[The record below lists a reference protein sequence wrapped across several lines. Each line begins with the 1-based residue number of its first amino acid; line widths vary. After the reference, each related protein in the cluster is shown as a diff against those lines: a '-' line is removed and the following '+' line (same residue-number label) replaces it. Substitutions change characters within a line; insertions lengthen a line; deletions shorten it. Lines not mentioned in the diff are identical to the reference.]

1 MTGSRPLAARL
12 RSRRVVVALALGS
25 CVALLGASLRA
36 ASQGAQ
42 EGGAAKPPLPRDTL
56 TEADVA
62 GLPLLGLGDTV
73 PGVEST
79 PLALARA
86 ALGRRLFFDPIL
98 SLDKTVSC
106 ASCHDPQKGFATND
120 VRPLGVGGQLCDRN
134 SPPLFNRAFGTT
146 HFWDGRAA
154 TLEAQVVMPIE
165 HPHEMALPLADAV
178 ARLAA
183 DAEYRALF
191 AAAGA
196 PEPDVASLSAAL
208 AEFLRRLVVGDS
220 PIDRFRAAKGKLTPQ
235 ERRGLWIFDSKGRC
249 WKCHSGPNFSD
260 EKFHNTGVGAKEG
273 VPEAGRFAVTGDP
286 TDRGAFKTPTLRMV
300 AKTAPYMH
308 DGSLATLEEVVR
320 FYARGGNR
328 NEQLDPRM
336 EPFEI
341 SDDDV
346 AALVAL
352 LEALS
357 RRGDEAPA
365 GAAEADDAES
375 EPPSAAPPA
384 TAPAPAAKPTKN
396 GRRRAY

>member
-1 MTGSRPLAARL
+1 MTGPRPHDRRPAPRRAHALTLVLLFAPLLAAPSL
-12 RSRRVVVALALGS
+12 ATGRSEDD
-25 CVALLGASLRA
+25 GAV
-36 ASQGAQ
+36 
-42 EGGAAKPPLPRDTL
+42 KPPLPRDTL
-56 TEADVA
+56 TDADVA

-98 SLDKTVSC
+98 SLDQTVSC

-183 DAEYRALF
+183 DADYRALF

-196 PEPDVASLSAAL
+196 PEPDVPALSAAL

-235 ERRGLWIFDSKGRC
+235 ERRGLWIYDSKGRC

-260 EKFHNTGVGAKEG
+260 EKFHNTGVGVKEG
-273 VPEAGRFAVTGDP
+273 VPEPGRFAVTGDAA
-286 TDRGAFKTPTLRMV
+286 DRGAFKTPTLRMV

-320 FYARGGNR
+320 FYARGGNP
-328 NEQLDPRM
+328 NEQLDGRM

-357 RRGDEAPA
+357 RRGDESPA
-365 GAAEADDAES
+365 GATEEDAAES
-375 EPPSAAPPA
+375 ESPSAAPPA
-384 TAPAPAAKPTKN
+384 TPPPPAAKPEKN